1 MDGLSQHG
9 QKPENLIR
17 DEDCEIEAL
26 AQNVKMTNV
35 QTNKKEGKS
44 MNFLSSNI
52 KLKRTTEAKERVFN
66 EEVPLSFAGL
76 FSKPNNE
83 NIPEDYTPTMGD
95 EETDENNTTKRKS
108 EMEHEDESN
117 AKRQKL
123 SSQDL

>member
-9 QKPENLIR
+9 HQQKPENLIR

-26 AQNVKMTNV
+26 AQNIKTTKV

-76 FSKPNNE
+76 FSKPSE
-83 NIPEDYTPTMGD
+83 TKLLPISKLLKVINIAQEKKAGEKKKPGG
-95 EETDENNTTKRKS
+95 K
-108 EMEHEDESN
+108 
-117 AKRQKL
+117 
-123 SSQDL
+123 